1 MILSVRNT
9 LPIERLAILAL
20 VTCPLAYA
28 TAPPRPAP
36 PLPPLSDTEYNII
49 EIDTAQELTD
59 AAWNLSSNQAIVIAP
74 GVYDLA
80 NTTFPNGVDGR
91 ITVGRF
97 GATPIQNIQIRG
109 STGNPD
115 DVIIR
120 GAGMLD
126 PIVPHGIQ
134 IFTARDVT
142 LADFSIGE
150 VYFHAIMLQG
160 NQGAND
166 IRIYNVRAFDAG
178 QQIIKGSGAGADDV
192 TVEYSRIEYTDG
204 AEIHPEAASPNT
216 CYTNGIDVTGGKRW
230 VIRDNRISRIRCKDT
245 TLAGPAIL
253 IWQGAADTIIE
264 RNLILESSRGISL
277 GLVNSS
283 DHTGGIVRNNLIRW
297 DPAATYAVDV
307 PIYTTSPN
315 ARIAHNTALTEGTY
329 PNAIEVRFNGTTDV
343 VVSGNLLDASIAP
356 RNDASPM
363 LQDNEVNASVT
374 WFTDV
379 VIGDLRLNP
388 AGLQS
393 VPLVMRDQDVLI
405 DCLAQARPVQ
415 TRVGACEVNTDDLFA
430 DGFETR

>member
-1 MILSVRNT
+1 MIFT
-9 LPIERLAILAL
+9 LNKLAILAL
-20 VTCPLAYA
+20 VTSPLAHA
-28 TAPPRPAP
+28 NAPPRPAP

-49 EIDTAQELTD
+49 EVDTAQELTD

-216 CYTNGIDVTGGKRW
+216 CYTNGIDVTGGNRW
-230 VIRDNRISRIRCKDT
+230 IIRDNRISRIRCQDN

-297 DPAATYAVDV
+297 DPAAAYAVDV

-315 ARIAHNTALTEGTY
+315 ALIAHNSALTAGTY
-329 PNAIEVRFNGTTDV
+329 PNAIEVRF
-343 VVSGNLLDASIAP
+343 SGATKVLVRANLVDASIAA
-356 RNDASPM
+356 RNGAAPILEQNVTAALDKWFADVAS
-363 LQDNEVNASVT
+363 
-374 WFTDV
+374 
-379 VIGDLRLNP
+379 GDLRLSSV
-388 AGLQS
+388 GLQS
-393 VPLVMRDQDVLI
+393 VPLVTRDAQVAE
-405 DCLAQARPVQ
+405 DCLMDSRPML
-415 TRVGACEVNTDDLFA
+415 TRTGACGSGTDRLFRN
-430 DGFETR
+430 GFE